1 MMALHNSILLGDSS
15 KFVTTVE
22 PVVVIP
28 DILSKNESL
37 IEKLIS
43 ERIKGRAPKPAIEIH
58 AKVENKNV
66 CLRFN

>member
-1 MMALHNSILLGDSS
+1 MLFGESS
-15 KFVTTVE
+15 KFVITVE
-22 PVVVIP
+22 PVVVMP

-37 IEKLIS
+37 KEKLRSDKVKGS
-43 ERIKGRAPKPAIEIH
+43 EPKAATAIQ

>member
-1 MMALHNSILLGDSS
+1 M
-15 KFVTTVE
+15 VE

-37 IEKLIS
+37 SEKLIS
-43 ERIKGRAPKPAIEIH
+43 ERIKGNAPKLAIATH

>member
-1 MMALHNSILLGDSS
+1 MIALHKSILFGNIS
-15 KFVTTVE
+15 KFTTTVE

-37 IEKLIS
+37 TEKLIS
-43 ERIKGRAPKPAIEIH
+43 ERRKGNAPKLAIAIH
-58 AKVENKNV
+58 AKVENRNV